1 MGGDRRA
8 QYAEIVF
15 GLVLVVAATGFVRD
29 ALAETR
35 FPGGAVVVTAVLLAV
50 GQSAPL
56 VLRRVH
62 PLAAWGVLMAACAVS
77 WGLER
82 ALGLAAGRTT
92 AVAHVVGLFV
102 LYRVGSTARRRVAV
116 LVAIATAAAVVAVR
130 PAPGWQLMVLLV
142 GAAVLLGAVSSAL
155 RTAEDGLAAQQQARA
170 GLTERARIARE
181 LHDVVAHHMSVVALQ
196 AESAP
201 HRLRDLPAPAVTE
214 FASIAEGARTAL
226 DEMRELLG
234 TLRGEHPPERAP
246 QPDLSEVDELVESV
260 RRTGIPVRL
269 EVSGAL
275 DGLSP
280 LCATSAYRIVQ
291 EGLSNVVKHAPGA
304 AVTVRLTSTTRP
316 LAIEVR
322 NGPPAERPARGG
334 AGQGLL
340 GVRERVALLSGSL
353 RTGPTEDGGYVLA
366 AELRVRR

>member
-15 GLVLVVAATGFVRD
+15 GLVLVVAATAFVRN
-29 ALAETR
+29 ALTGTS
-35 FPGGAVVVTAVLLAV
+35 FPDGAIVVTALLLAV

-62 PLAAWGVLMAACAVS
+62 PLAAWGVLVAACAVS
-77 WGLER
+77 WGMER
-82 ALGLAAGRTT
+82 ALGLSAGRTT

-102 LYRVGSTARRRVAV
+102 LYRIGGTARRRVAV
-116 LVAIATAAAVVAVR
+116 LVAVATAAAVVAAR
-130 PAPGWQLMVLLV
+130 PEPGWQLMALLV
-142 GAAVLLGAVSSAL
+142 GASVLLGAVASAL
-155 RTAEDGLAAQQQARA
+155 RTAEDGLAAQREARA

-201 HRLRDLPAPAVTE
+201 HRLRDLPAPAAEE
-214 FASIAEGARTAL
+214 FASIADGARAAL
-226 DEMRELLG
+226 DEMRQLLG
-234 TLRGEHPPERAP
+234 TLRGEQQPERAP
-246 QPDLSEVDELVESV
+246 QPDLSEVDELVDAV
-260 RRTGIPVRL
+260 RRTGLPVHV
-269 EVSGAL
+269 EIDGTL
-275 DGLSP
+275 DDLSP

-304 AVTVRLTSTTRP
+304 AVTVRLTRTART
-316 LAIEVR
+316 LAIAIR
-322 NGPPAERPARGG
+322 NGPPTDRPARPG

-353 RTGPTEDGGYVLA
+353 RSGPTDEGGFLLE